1 MNFEENELEDF
12 PLTYSIDNAI
22 LMHRDV
28 HFGGNFQTMLNYYQN
43 EGKGISKDF
52 EIKRIQELAEMEQRT
67 KKNLA
72 VVMLSGP
79 EAEKVA
85 HAKQA
90 YIALKELYE
99 IKKPKSPL
107 PILLADLIL
116 SEEKEEAKAV
126 EAVVAQKSAIVPLLV
141 DLLRNEEFYDPLF
154 PGYGMA
160 PALAAQCLGKIGDKR
175 AIISLF
181 ESIGEED
188 FFNEDVI
195 LNALKEIG
203 KPAKDFLL
211 KVVHGRPLNH
221 DNERAAIALVFF
233 KDEPDV
239 SEACLKML
247 QEIDL
252 NTHLPLA
259 TYLVLSCE
267 GLKKEEDRK
276 ALIELGNRQGL
287 PKTLNQDIKAVAA
300 NWSAN

>member
-12 PLTYSIDNAI
+12 PLTYTIDNAI

-28 HFGGNFQTMLNYYQN
+28 HFGGNFQTMLNYYQS
-43 EGKGISKDF
+43 EGKGISKEF
-52 EIKRIQELAEMEQRT
+52 EIKRIQELADMEQRT

-72 VVMLSGP
+72 AVMLSGP

-90 YIALKELYE
+90 YTALKELYE

-116 SEEKEEAKAV
+116 SEEKEEAKAI

-160 PALAAQCLGKIGDKR
+160 PALAAHCLGKIGDKR

-188 FFNEDVI
+188 FFNEDAI

-211 KVVHGRPLNH
+211 KVVHGRPLNT

-247 QEIDL
+247 QEINL

-259 TYLVLSCE
+259 TYLVLCCE
-267 GLKKEEDRK
+267 GLKKEEDRT
-276 ALIELGNRQGL
+276 ALIELGNRQDL